1 MRAFAE
7 LFEAI
12 DRTTSTNAKV
22 DAMASYF
29 RAADAADAAWAVR
42 VLAGERVKR
51 LVPRAVLH
59 EWLLERAGVSAW
71 LVEESHAVV
80 GDFAEAAALLLESA
94 GHAGAGSGED
104 RSLAS
109 WFEDRIL
116 TLRETDRAEQVT
128 RVDAWTREVSGTELF
143 VLLKLVTGA
152 LRVGVS
158 RTLTERAIAR
168 VAGVEQ
174 SVIAHRLMGS
184 WDATPEFWERL
195 VSADAGEAEAGR
207 PYPFYLASPIDP
219 HAAIGDQL
227 GDVRDW
233 LIEWKWDGIRAQ
245 IIKRAG
251 EVTVWS
257 RGDENLTERFPE
269 VTDAAARL
277 ADGTVLDAELVCW
290 DGERVLPFAVL
301 QRRIGRKVLSAAV
314 LRDAPAAAIAYD
326 VLEVDRE
333 DVRSRPQRE
342 RRGMLERVVGE
353 LGASRV
359 MPSKMLEVGSWDEA
373 AGLREAS
380 RERGTEGLMLKAWDG
395 VYEAGRRRGGWWKW
409 KVDPLTVDA
418 VMVYAQPGRGRRAN
432 LLTDYTFAV
441 WEGDELTPVT
451 KAYSGLDNEEI
462 AEVDRWIRRHT
473 TERFGPV
480 RAVEPVRVFEI
491 AFEGIARSSRHK
503 SGVALRFPRIARVRN
518 DKPAAEADTLDTLM
532 RLIDSLNDGEASEDN
547 GEER

>member
-22 DAMASYF
+22 DAMAAYF
-29 RAADAADAAWAVR
+29 ADADAADAAWAVR

-59 EWLLERAGVSAW
+59 EWLLKRAGVSAW

-80 GDFAEAAALLLESA
+80 GDFAETAALLLESA
-94 GHAGAGSGED
+94 GHAGADADGD

-116 TLRETDRAEQVT
+116 TLRGMERSEQV
-128 RVDAWTREVSGTELF
+128 RCIDGWTREVSGAELF

-168 VAGVEQ
+168 VAGVDQ

-195 VSADAGEAEAGR
+195 VSAEAGEAEAGR
-207 PYPFYLASPIDP
+207 PYPFYLASPVDP
-219 HAAIGDQL
+219 GVAIADQL

-245 IIKRAG
+245 VIKRAG

-269 VTDAAARL
+269 ITDAAARL

-290 DGERVLPFAVL
+290 DGERVLPFSVL
-301 QRRIGRKVLSAAV
+301 QRRIGRKVLSARV
-314 LRDAPAAAIAYD
+314 LREAPAALIAYD
-326 VLEVDRE
+326 VLEVDGE
-333 DVRSRPQRE
+333 DVRARPQRE
-342 RRGMLERVVGE
+342 RRDMLVRVVGE

-359 MPSKMLEVGSWDEA
+359 MASEVLEVGPWEKA
-373 AGLREAS
+373 AALRESS

-395 VYEAGRRRGGWWKW
+395 GYEAGRRRGGWWKW

-441 WEGDELTPVT
+441 WDGDELTPVT

-462 AEVDRWIRRHT
+462 AEVDKWIRRHT

-503 SGVALRFPRIARVRN
+503 SGVALRFPRIARVRD
-518 DKPAAEADTLDTLM
+518 DKPAAEADTLDTLV
-532 RLIDSLNDGEASEDN
+532 RLIDGEASEDN
-547 GEER
+547 GEEG